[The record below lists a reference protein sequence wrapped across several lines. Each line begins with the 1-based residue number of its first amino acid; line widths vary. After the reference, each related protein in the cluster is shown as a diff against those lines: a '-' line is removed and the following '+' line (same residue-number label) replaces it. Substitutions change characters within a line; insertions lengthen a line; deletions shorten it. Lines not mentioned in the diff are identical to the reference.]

1 MTTEIRFE
9 WDDRKAES
17 NRRKHGVSFE
27 LASLVFDDPLIY
39 EYVDGDE
46 HGEIRW
52 RAVGK
57 VDRRLI
63 FVSYTSFEEGEAEI
77 VRIISAR
84 RATRQ
89 ERRTYERNAEIDR

>member
-1 MTTEIRFE
+1 MILFE
-9 WDDRKAES
+9 WDVRKAES
-17 NRRKHGVSFE
+17 NRRKHGVNFE
-27 LASLVFDDPLIY
+27 LASLVFDDPHVYYYI
-39 EYVDGDE
+39 EGDE

-84 RATRQ
+84 GATRQ
-89 ERRTYERNAEIDR
+89 ERRTYEKNAEIDR